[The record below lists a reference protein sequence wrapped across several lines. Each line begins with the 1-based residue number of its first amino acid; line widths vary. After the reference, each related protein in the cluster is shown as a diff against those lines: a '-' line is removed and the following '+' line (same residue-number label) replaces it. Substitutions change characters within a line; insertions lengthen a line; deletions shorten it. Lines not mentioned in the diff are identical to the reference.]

1 VRPFLQPFTVTAV
14 AAATVTAPYHTP
26 QAVDTEAPCKGEI
39 PGVQI
44 EDLCEGCISL
54 SNAEG
59 LGLTFRKENGL
70 SFHSA
75 DIIGLQK
82 ISSLIDRQKSF
93 QRVPADNGL
102 APHFEDGQLSPFHQL
117 PHGVPADTR
126 TFCGFLYG
134 KSHFDCA
141 HSINLLFRMLIL
153 QLLFYHYTYSAISCQ
168 PILQPFIVYLQL
180 LLK

>member
-1 VRPFLQPFTVTAV
+1 RNNRSTNRRFVRCVYLAL
-14 AAATVTAPYHTP
+14 
-26 QAVDTEAPCKGEI
+26 KRR
-39 PGVQI
+39 
-44 EDLCEGCISL
+44 
-54 SNAEG
+54 G
-59 LGLTFRKENGL
+59 LRVTFRKENGW

-82 ISSLIDRQKSF
+82 ISSLIDRQKPF

-141 HSINLLFRMLIL
+141 HSINLLFEY
-153 QLLFYHYTYSAISCQ
+153 LLCGYYVSRLCCMPCLVSRYYSHTE
-168 PILQPFIVYLQL
+168 
-180 LLK
+180 

>member
-1 VRPFLQPFTVTAV
+1 MSAL
-14 AAATVTAPYHTP
+14 
-26 QAVDTEAPCKGEI
+26 
-39 PGVQI
+39 
-44 EDLCEGCISL
+44 SL
-54 SNAEG
+54 SPLQGRNTQSTNRRFVRGVYFALKRRG
-59 LGLTFRKENGL
+59 LRVIFRKENGL

-82 ISSLIDRQKSF
+82 ISSLIDRQKPF

-117 PHGVPADTR
+117 THGVPADTR

-134 KSHFDCA
+134 KSYFDCT
-141 HSINLLFRMLIL
+141 HSINLLFRILIL
-153 QLLFYHYTYSAISCQ
+153 QLLFYHYTCSAISCQ

>member
-1 VRPFLQPFTVTAV
+1 VR
-14 AAATVTAPYHTP
+14 
-26 QAVDTEAPCKGEI
+26 
-39 PGVQI
+39 GVYFA
-44 EDLCEGCISL
+44 LKRR
-54 SNAEG
+54 G
-59 LGLTFRKENGL
+59 LRVTFRKENGW

-75 DIIGLQK
+75 NIIGLQK
-82 ISSLIDRQKSF
+82 ISSLIDRQKPF

-141 HSINLLFRMLIL
+141 HSINLLFRILIL

-168 PILQPFIVYLQL
+168 PILQLFIAYLQL
-180 LLK
+180 LLR

>member
-1 VRPFLQPFTVTAV
+1 AENESISVITSPLQGRNTQSTNRRFVRRVYFAL
-14 AAATVTAPYHTP
+14 
-26 QAVDTEAPCKGEI
+26 KRR
-39 PGVQI
+39 
-44 EDLCEGCISL
+44 
-54 SNAEG
+54 G
-59 LGLTFRKENGL
+59 LRVTFRKENGW

-82 ISSLIDRQKSF
+82 ISSLIDRQKPF

-102 APHFEDGQLSPFHQL
+102 ATLFEDGQLAPLHQL

-141 HSINLLFRMLIL
+141 HSINLHLEYSFCNYCFIIILIL
-153 QLLFYHYTYSAISCQ
+153 LALVNLFCNHS
-168 PILQPFIVYLQL
+168 
-180 LLK
+180 